1 MSQTVRKRIHLIY
14 GIALSA
20 VTVIA
25 GICFIISCYHIYA
38 TGMQSGA
45 AQIYSRA
52 IVAEAFSRIA
62 IPVYLC
68 LALTVGSFILHLALP
83 LEPKKLI
90 PEKNR
95 RLILSRL
102 AAKTDLQQCD
112 PQLRQAIEA
121 QEKSRRRDT
130 LISAIVLAVCSAV
143 FLVYACMP
151 GRWPEPAQVTDA
163 MVKAVFVLLACLI
176 APTACAIAA
185 AYRCRRSLDKQIELM
200 RKAAAQSP
208 APVAAPAGSA
218 PKKALPARQIARYA
232 LLLVAVVGVIV
243 GYCTGGIDDVIA
255 KAAAICTECVGLG

>member
-1 MSQTVRKRIHLIY
+1 MSQAVRKRIHLIY

-83 LEPKKLI
+83 LEPKKPI

-102 AAKTDLQQCD
+102 QAKTDLQQCD
-112 PQLRQAIEA
+112 PQLRREIEA
-121 QEKSRRRDT
+121 QERSRNRDT
-130 LISAIVLAVCSAV
+130 LISAIVLAVCSII
-143 FLVYACMP
+143 FLVYACAP
-151 GRWPEPAQVTDA
+151 GRWPEPAQITGA
-163 MVKAVFVLLACLI
+163 MVKAVFVLLACLVL
-176 APTACAIAA
+176 PTACAIFA
-185 AYRCRRSLDKQIELM
+185 AYRSRASLDKQIKLM
-200 RKAAAQSP
+200 RQAASQSP
-208 APVAAPAGSA
+208 APACEKTAA
-218 PKKALPARQIARYA
+218 KKPLPVTLIARYA
-232 LLLVAVVGVIV
+232 LLLAAVVCIIV
-243 GYCTGGIDDVIA
+243 GYCNGGIDDVIA